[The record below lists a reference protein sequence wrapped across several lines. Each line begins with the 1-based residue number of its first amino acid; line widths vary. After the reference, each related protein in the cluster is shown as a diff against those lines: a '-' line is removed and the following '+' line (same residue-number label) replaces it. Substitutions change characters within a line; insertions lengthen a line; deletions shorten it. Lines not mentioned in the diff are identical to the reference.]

1 MSGEVK
7 SGARGAILSPSLHLT
22 LCTEIDKDRELRV
35 KVSTT
40 FNSSADKVWAL
51 VRKSDTLLFVTRGFL
66 GFSGSHRF
74 PPECRE
80 GSTEHTRLM
89 FFGFIPAWKHSITF
103 QEIDD
108 SKRVLIT
115 KEGSGLVPVWNHL
128 IQVTPEQNET
138 CSYIDD
144 VEVKAGGLT
153 LLVWLYTN
161 IFYRYRQFRWRIL
174 LRATPQH
181 A

>member
-1 MSGEVK
+1 VALLVPSA
-7 SGARGAILSPSLHLT
+7 GAPAPVTSA
-22 LCTEIDKDRELRV
+22 LCTKTDKDRELRV

-40 FNSSADKVWAL
+40 FSSSADKVWAL

-74 PPECRE
+74 PTEWRE
-80 GSTEHTRLM
+80 GSTENTRLM
-89 FFGFIPAWKHSITF
+89 FFGLIPAWKHSITF

-108 SKRVLIT
+108 SRRVLFT
-115 KEGSGLVPVWNHL
+115 KEGGGLVPVWNHL

-138 CSYIDD
+138 CSYTDD
-144 VEVKAGGLT
+144 VEVKAGVLT
-153 LLVWLYTN
+153 LLVWLYAN
-161 IFYRYRQFRWRIL
+161 IFYRYRQFRWRLL
-174 LRATPQH
+174 LRRTPQH